1 MSSILIRSVTIADP
15 KSPLN
20 GKTTDLLIV
29 KGKLE
34 KAEKSISAN
43 ADVEL
48 DASGAMAS
56 PGWIDAFAYCGEPG
70 EEWKEDI
77 ASLAAAG
84 AAGGFTSIA
93 ALCGSHP
100 VPDTAA
106 AIAAICRKGQDIP
119 ARILP
124 IGTATKDR
132 YGKELAEY
140 FDMQK
145 AGAIAFSDGDI
156 PVKDSG
162 LRSRIMD
169 YAANCGVP
177 FLDFPFDPSLAI
189 QGTMHD
195 GVESNSLGLKGI
207 PSISEASKVAEAIQ
221 IATWLKVP
229 LRLSCIS
236 SSDSVAL
243 IRQAKKD
250 GLQVFAS
257 VPVMNL
263 LLTDADLKEF
273 DENCKVMPPLRTEAD
288 RKMLLKALEDGT
300 IDAVCSNHMAQDS
313 ENKDVEFDYAA
324 FGANNI
330 QAVHGLLLQAFGGKL
345 SPDMLVQKLHY
356 GPAAFLGTEAR
367 SIEVGNTLDL
377 TIFSNTGSWQWTNGN
392 NQSKSKNSPFFGKEI
407 SGRILGTVSQG
418 NWYAAASAASSAN

>member
-20 GKTTDLLIV
+20 GKTTDLLLV
-29 KGKLE
+29 NGKLE
-34 KAEKSISAN
+34 KAESGISVS
-43 ADVEL
+43 ADIEF
-48 DASGAMAS
+48 DAGGAMVS

-77 ASLAAAG
+77 KSLATAA
-84 AAGGFTSIA
+84 AAGGFTRVA

-106 AIAAICRKGQDIP
+106 AIAAVGRKGQDLP
-119 ARILP
+119 ATVLP
-124 IGTATKDR
+124 IGCATKDR
-132 YGKELAEY
+132 AGKELAEY
-140 FDMQK
+140 FDMHK
-145 AGAIAFSDGDI
+145 AGAIAFSDGEI

-189 QGTMHD
+189 HGTMHD

-236 SSDSVAL
+236 SADSVTL
-243 IRQAKKD
+243 VRQAKKD
-250 GLQVFAS
+250 GVEVFAS

-273 DENCKVMPPLRTEAD
+273 DENCKVLPPLRTETD
-288 RKMLLKALEDGT
+288 RKALLKALEDGT
-300 IDAVCSNHMAQDS
+300 LDAICSNHMAQDS

-330 QAVHGLLLQAFGGKL
+330 QAVHGIILQAFGAKL
-345 SPDMLVQKLHY
+345 PTDLLVQKLHY
-356 GPAAFLGTEAR
+356 GPAQLLGLETQTIA
-367 SIEVGNTLDL
+367 VGNTVDL
-377 TIFSNTGSWQWTNGN
+377 TVFTNSGSWNWTATTNK
-392 NQSKSKNSPFFGKEI
+392 SKSKNSPFFGKEI
-407 SGRILGTVSQG
+407 QGQILATVCNG
-418 NWYAAASAASSAN
+418 NWIQMGAGANSAS